1 MNKRNGLASEIIT
14 NLVNELKENL
24 ESLKVMEKST
34 NDTLSLIQSQ
44 KTHVEN
50 VLEQVEVAGNE

>member
-1 MNKRNGLASEIIT
+1 MNKRNSLASEIIA
-14 NLVNELKENL
+14 NLVNELKDNL

>member
-1 MNKRNGLASEIIT
+1 MNKRNGLASEIIA

-44 KTHVEN
+44 KIHVEN